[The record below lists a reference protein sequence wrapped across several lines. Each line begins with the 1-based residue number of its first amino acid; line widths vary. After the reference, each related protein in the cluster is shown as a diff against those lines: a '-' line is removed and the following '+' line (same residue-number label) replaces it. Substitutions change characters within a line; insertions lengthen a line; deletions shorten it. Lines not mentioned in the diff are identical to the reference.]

1 MSKKNHG
8 YTTIQIKKEVNE
20 HIRSFCKHYNVN
32 ASAITEMMW
41 ANYIS
46 SSVFIK
52 QIMTMDNTAKHYLLE
67 ASNTTPNSI
76 DQLTEKLWMRYI
88 SSSMS
93 GSLVL

>member
-20 HIRSFCKHYNVN
+20 HIRTFCKKYNVN

-52 QIMTMDNTAKHYLLE
+52 QVMTMDNTAKHYLLE
-67 ASNTTPNSI
+67 ASSVTPSNI
-76 DQLTEKLWMRYI
+76 DHLTEKLWMRYI
-88 SSSMS
+88 SSSN
-93 GSLVL
+93 GL

>member
-1 MSKKNHG
+1 
-8 YTTIQIKKEVNE
+8 
-20 HIRSFCKHYNVN
+20 
-32 ASAITEMMW
+32 
-41 ANYIS
+41 
-46 SSVFIK
+46 
-52 QIMTMDNTAKHYLLE
+52 MTMDNTAKHYLLE